1 MGSHQSRTAKYHVK
15 LIADKVSDANK
26 NTFKSKSRLS
36 DHQHDGI
43 NHAKSKRSNKVTPIK
58 YIRIN
63 SNRRRSLCRAD
74 RFSVSNRQR
83 RIDMKKRSGA
93 TVVYMGDERLV

>member
-1 MGSHQSRTAKYHVK
+1 MQTKIHSRANRDC
-15 LIADKVSDANK
+15 LIINMMVSITQNQNEA
-26 NTFKSKSRLS
+26 
-36 DHQHDGI
+36 I
-43 NHAKSKRSNKVTPIK
+43 
-58 YIRIN
+58 
-63 SNRRRSLCRAD
+63 RSLCRAD